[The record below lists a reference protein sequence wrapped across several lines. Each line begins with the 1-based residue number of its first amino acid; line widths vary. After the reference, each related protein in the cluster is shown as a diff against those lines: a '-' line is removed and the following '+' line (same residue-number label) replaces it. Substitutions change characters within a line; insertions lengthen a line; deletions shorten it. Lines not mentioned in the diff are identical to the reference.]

1 MTPVEGP
8 ELPQVRP
15 TSTLIPTLTAVVES
29 PTETPEPADPTRTPK
44 PTSTPIAT
52 PPPADP
58 ETINMMI
65 IFGVIAVIVIIIGVW
80 INRQRTF

>member
-8 ELPQVRP
+8 ELPPVKP
-15 TSTLIPTLTAVVES
+15 TSTLIPTLTAVVNP
-29 PTETPEPADPTRTPK
+29 PTETPEPLDPTRTPK